1 MGIRVPRITVN
12 ADFGDD
18 TAFGDL
24 SLLSVG
30 YGLHQAWVYAVMFGT
45 PTIFGTQTYVT
56 GMYGSHA
63 SLPFLVSIVVFG
75 LCLLFA
81 GITDQRLLRT
91 YISKKTLAAGAALMS
106 AGTLLLLAT
115 PVISG
120 PALEAVSGVMTGIG
134 SAILILFW
142 GVAFARC
149 DSASIVLNSSIAISI
164 AIGVYAIGLHYG
176 PFPIA
181 GILAGIIPL
190 LELAILWNKTP
201 APYSERNEVPI
212 FKPLPVNHAKF
223 FLRFGIPVFVFGV
236 ALGTLRQTSIQY
248 IVPASNVGDQIAMLL
263 AAGFA
268 SVVILVTIVALG
280 GGDKWSRYF
289 RPLVPFIAVTLFF
302 LPLSEMSDNTFA
314 TMFLVMGYLCFEAL
328 MWIFFGELA
337 QRFRLSPIYVFGLG
351 RGMLALAGLAGSLF
365 PIVAANWVHLLPFGE
380 QGVIVIVLLIMV
392 VAYALLPREREI
404 EAIVAP
410 CPLVKAVSLELS
422 DRAARPFAAG
432 TQQRA
437 TSRRERRAKRRRPLP
452 REVRDSGQHLPAFPA
467 RDGDHVLPG
476 EGAQRRIHPGK
487 ALHFGRHR
495 ENPHPPRLQEDE
507 RPQPA
512 GAHAPRRACGSHR
525 IASLPLADCSAQPP
539 RPLANPAFHA
549 RPGSRSAG
557 AFSRSRHARAVAR
570 RSAPRRRVV
579 RDASFASP

>member
-351 RGMLALAGLAGSLF
+351 RGMLALAGLAGS
-365 PIVAANWVHLLPFGE
+365 HRGGE
-380 QGVIVIVLLIMV
+380 LGASASV
-392 VAYALLPREREI
+392 
-404 EAIVAP
+404 
-410 CPLVKAVSLELS
+410 
-422 DRAARPFAAG
+422 
-432 TQQRA
+432 
-437 TSRRERRAKRRRPLP
+437 RRT
-452 REVRDSGQHLPAFPA
+452 
-467 RDGDHVLPG
+467 
-476 EGAQRRIHPGK
+476 
-487 ALHFGRHR
+487 GRHR
-495 ENPHPPRLQEDE
+495 HRAADYGGGIRAAAARARDRGHRRTVSAGESRVVGIE
-507 RPQPA
+507 RPRAAARASGIGRRGSRRGRAIWKQRD
-512 GAHAPRRACGSHR
+512 GSDQRACT
-525 IASLPLADCSAQPP
+525 
-539 RPLANPAFHA
+539 
-549 RPGSRSAG
+549 
-557 AFSRSRHARAVAR
+557 
-570 RSAPRRRVV
+570 
-579 RDASFASP
+579 

>member
-1 MGIRVPRITVN
+1 MGIRVPRITIN

-30 YGLHQAWVYAVMFGT
+30 YGLHQAWVYAAMFGT
-45 PTIFGTQTYVT
+45 SSIFGTQTYIT

-63 SLPFLVSIVVFG
+63 SLPFLISIVVFG
-75 LCLLFA
+75 VCLLFA
-81 GITDQRLLRT
+81 GITDQRLLKA
-91 YISKKTLAAGAALMS
+91 YISKKTLVAGSVLMS
-106 AGTLLLLAT
+106 AGTLLLLSPPA
-115 PVISG
+115 ING
-120 PALEAVSGVMTGIG
+120 PALEVVSGIATGIG

-164 AIGVYAIGLHYG
+164 GIGVYAIGLHYG

-181 GILAGIIPL
+181 GVLTGIIPL

-248 IVPASNVGDQIAMLL
+248 IVPASNVADQIVMLL

-289 RPLVPFIAVTLFF
+289 RPLIPFIAVTLFF
-302 LPLSEMSDNTFA
+302 LPLSEMSDGTFA

-380 QGVIVIVLLIMV
+380 QGVIVVVLLIMV

-410 CPLVKAVSLELS
+410 CPLVKAVSLELN
-422 DRAARPFAAG
+422 DRVRPLGHAGAGAGAGAGGGDAVSRAELEGAGTNMDAAADNAAQTVPAAAPTAARTPSLLERSSAR
-432 TQQRA
+432 RA
-437 TSRRERRAKRRRPLP
+437 DEGDGEGRKGGGRFRTKCETVANTYLLSRRETEIMFFLAKGHNAAYIQEKLYISEGTAKTHIR
-452 REVRDSGQHLPAFPA
+452 
-467 RDGDHVLPG
+467 HVYKKTNVHSQQELM
-476 EGAQRRIHPGK
+476 
-487 ALHFGRHR
+487 
-495 ENPHPPRLQEDE
+495 RLVE
-507 RPQPA
+507 
-512 GAHAPRRACGSHR
+512 
-525 IASLPLADCSAQPP
+525 LAEA
-539 RPLANPAFHA
+539 AE
-549 RPGSRSAG
+549 
-557 AFSRSRHARAVAR
+557 
-570 RSAPRRRVV
+570 
-579 RDASFASP
+579 

>member
-1 MGIRVPRITVN
+1 MGIRVPRITIN

-18 TAFGDL
+18 AAFGDL

-30 YGLHQAWVYAVMFGT
+30 YGLHQAWVYAAMFGT
-45 PTIFGTQTYVT
+45 SSIFGTQTYIT

-63 SLPFLVSIVVFG
+63 SLPFLISIVVFG

-81 GITDQRLLRT
+81 GITDQRLLKA
-91 YISKKTLAAGAALMS
+91 YISKRMLVAGALLMS
-106 AGTLLLLAT
+106 AGTLLLLSPPA
-115 PVISG
+115 ING
-120 PALEAVSGVMTGIG
+120 PALEVVSGIATGIG

-164 AIGVYAIGLHYG
+164 GIGVYAIGLHYG

-181 GILAGIIPL
+181 GILTGIIPL

-201 APYSERNEVPI
+201 APYSERNEIPI

-289 RPLVPFIAVTLFF
+289 RPLIPFIAVTLFF
-302 LPLSEMSDNTFA
+302 LPLSEMSDGTFA

-380 QGVIVIVLLIMV
+380 QGVIVVVLLIMV

-410 CPLVKAVSLELS
+410 CPLVKAVSLELN
-422 DRAARPFAAG
+422 DRVRPLGHAGAGAGAGAGGGVSRAELEDSGTSMDTAAGNAPETAPAPAPTAARTPSLLERSSAR
-432 TQQRA
+432 RA
-437 TSRRERRAKRRRPLP
+437 DEGDGEGRKGGGRFRTKCETVANTYLLSRRETEIMFFLAKGHNAAYIQEKLYISEGTAKTHIR
-452 REVRDSGQHLPAFPA
+452 
-467 RDGDHVLPG
+467 HVYKKTNVHSQQELM
-476 EGAQRRIHPGK
+476 
-487 ALHFGRHR
+487 
-495 ENPHPPRLQEDE
+495 RLVE
-507 RPQPA
+507 
-512 GAHAPRRACGSHR
+512 
-525 IASLPLADCSAQPP
+525 LAEATE
-539 RPLANPAFHA
+539 
-549 RPGSRSAG
+549 
-557 AFSRSRHARAVAR
+557 
-570 RSAPRRRVV
+570 
-579 RDASFASP
+579 

>member
-1 MGIRVPRITVN
+1 MGVRVPRITIN

-18 TAFGDL
+18 AAFGDL

-30 YGLHQAWVYAVMFGT
+30 YGLHQAWVYAAMFGT
-45 PTIFGTQTYVT
+45 SSIFGTQTYIT

-63 SLPFLVSIVVFG
+63 SLPFLISIVVFG

-81 GITDQRLLRT
+81 GITDQRLLHT
-91 YISKKTLAAGAALMS
+91 YISKKTLLAGSLLMC
-106 AGTLLLLAT
+106 AGTLLLLT
-115 PVISG
+115 PAPLNG

-142 GVAFARC
+142 GTAFARC

-164 AIGVYAIGLHYG
+164 GIGVYAVALHYG

-181 GILAGIIPL
+181 GILTAIIPL

-201 APYSERNEVPI
+201 QPYSERNEVPI
-212 FKPLPVNHAKF
+212 FKPLPVNHTKF
-223 FLRFGIPVFVFGV
+223 FLRFALPVFVFGV

-248 IVPASNVGDQIAMLL
+248 IVPASNVADQILMLL
-263 AAGFA
+263 AAGCA
-268 SVVILVTIVALG
+268 TVIILVTIVALG

-289 RPLVPFIAVTLFF
+289 RPLIPFIAVTLFF
-302 LPLSEMSDNTFA
+302 LPLSEMSDSTFSS
-314 TMFLVMGYLCFEAL
+314 MFLVVGYLCFEAL

-392 VAYALLPREREI
+392 FAYALLPREREI

-410 CPLVKAVSLELS
+410 CPLVKAVSAELNDQVRPLMPLRPTADDGAS
-422 DRAARPFAAG
+422 VSETTAPQPEAAREPLLVARSSASRDEADGRKGGGRF
-432 TQQRA
+432 RA
-437 TSRRERRAKRRRPLP
+437 KCETVANTYLLSRRETEIMFFLAKGHNAAYIQEKLYISEGTAKTHIR
-452 REVRDSGQHLPAFPA
+452 
-467 RDGDHVLPG
+467 HVYKKTNVHSQQELM
-476 EGAQRRIHPGK
+476 
-487 ALHFGRHR
+487 
-495 ENPHPPRLQEDE
+495 RLVE
-507 RPQPA
+507 
-512 GAHAPRRACGSHR
+512 
-525 IASLPLADCSAQPP
+525 SAE
-539 RPLANPAFHA
+539 AAE
-549 RPGSRSAG
+549 
-557 AFSRSRHARAVAR
+557 
-570 RSAPRRRVV
+570 
-579 RDASFASP
+579 

>member
-1 MGIRVPRITVN
+1 MGIRVPRITIN

-18 TAFGDL
+18 AAFGDL

-30 YGLHQAWVYAVMFGT
+30 YGLHQAWVYAAMFGT
-45 PTIFGTQTYVT
+45 SSIFGTQTYIT

-63 SLPFLVSIVVFG
+63 SLPFLISIVVFG

-81 GITDQRLLRT
+81 GITDQRLLKA
-91 YISKKTLAAGAALMS
+91 YISKRMLVVGALLMS
-106 AGTLLLLAT
+106 AGTLLLLSPPA
-115 PVISG
+115 ING
-120 PALEAVSGVMTGIG
+120 PALEVVSGIATGIG

-164 AIGVYAIGLHYG
+164 GIGVYAIGLHYG

-181 GILAGIIPL
+181 GILTGIIPL

-201 APYSERNEVPI
+201 APYSERNEIPI

-289 RPLVPFIAVTLFF
+289 RPLIPFIAVTLFF
-302 LPLSEMSDNTFA
+302 LPLSEMSDGTFA

-380 QGVIVIVLLIMV
+380 QGVIVVVLLIMV

-410 CPLVKAVSLELS
+410 CPLVKAVSLELN
-422 DRAARPFAAG
+422 DRVRPLGHAGAGAGAGAGVSRAELEDSGTSMDTAAGNAPETAPAPAPTAARTPSLLERSSAR
-432 TQQRA
+432 RA
-437 TSRRERRAKRRRPLP
+437 DEGDGEGRKGGGRFRTKCETVANTYLLSRRETEIMFFLAKGHNAAYIQEKLYISEGTAKTHIR
-452 REVRDSGQHLPAFPA
+452 
-467 RDGDHVLPG
+467 HVYKKTNVHSQQELM
-476 EGAQRRIHPGK
+476 
-487 ALHFGRHR
+487 
-495 ENPHPPRLQEDE
+495 RLVE
-507 RPQPA
+507 
-512 GAHAPRRACGSHR
+512 
-525 IASLPLADCSAQPP
+525 LAEA
-539 RPLANPAFHA
+539 AE
-549 RPGSRSAG
+549 
-557 AFSRSRHARAVAR
+557 
-570 RSAPRRRVV
+570 
-579 RDASFASP
+579 

>member
-1 MGIRVPRITVN
+1 MGVRVPRITIN

-18 TAFGDL
+18 AAFGDL

-30 YGLHQAWVYAVMFGT
+30 YGLHQAWVYAAMFGT
-45 PTIFGTQTYVT
+45 SSIFGTQTYIT

-63 SLPFLVSIVVFG
+63 SLPFLISIVVFG

-81 GITDQRLLRT
+81 GITDQRLLHT
-91 YISKKTLAAGAALMS
+91 YISKKTLLAGSLLMC
-106 AGTLLLLAT
+106 AGTLLLLT
-115 PVISG
+115 PAPLNG

-142 GVAFARC
+142 GTAFARC

-164 AIGVYAIGLHYG
+164 GIGVYAVALHYG

-181 GILAGIIPL
+181 GILTAIIPL

-201 APYSERNEVPI
+201 QPYSERNEVPI
-212 FKPLPVNHAKF
+212 FKPLPVNHTKF
-223 FLRFGIPVFVFGV
+223 FLRFALPVFVFGV

-248 IVPASNVGDQIAMLL
+248 IVPASNVADQILMLL
-263 AAGFA
+263 AAGCA
-268 SVVILVTIVALG
+268 TVIILVTIVALG

-289 RPLVPFIAVTLFF
+289 RPLIPFIAVTLFF
-302 LPLSEMSDNTFA
+302 LPLSEMSDSTFSS
-314 TMFLVMGYLCFEAL
+314 MFLVVGYLCFEAL

-392 VAYALLPREREI
+392 FAYALLPREREI

-410 CPLVKAVSLELS
+410 CPLVKAVSAELNDQVRPLMPLRPTADDGAS
-422 DRAARPFAAG
+422 VSETTAPQPEAAREPLLVARSSASHDEADGRKGGGRF
-432 TQQRA
+432 RA
-437 TSRRERRAKRRRPLP
+437 KCETVANTYLLSRRETEIMFFLAKGHNAAYIQEKLYISEGTAKTHIR
-452 REVRDSGQHLPAFPA
+452 
-467 RDGDHVLPG
+467 HVYKKTNVHSQQELM
-476 EGAQRRIHPGK
+476 
-487 ALHFGRHR
+487 
-495 ENPHPPRLQEDE
+495 RLVE
-507 RPQPA
+507 
-512 GAHAPRRACGSHR
+512 
-525 IASLPLADCSAQPP
+525 SAE
-539 RPLANPAFHA
+539 AAE
-549 RPGSRSAG
+549 
-557 AFSRSRHARAVAR
+557 
-570 RSAPRRRVV
+570 
-579 RDASFASP
+579 

>member
-1 MGIRVPRITVN
+1 MGIRVPRITIN

-30 YGLHQAWVYAVMFGT
+30 YGLHQAWVYAAMFGT
-45 PTIFGTQTYVT
+45 SSIFGTQTYIT

-63 SLPFLVSIVVFG
+63 SLPFLISIVVFG
-75 LCLLFA
+75 VCLLFA
-81 GITDQRLLRT
+81 GITDQRLLKA
-91 YISKKTLAAGAALMS
+91 YISKKTLVAGSVLMS
-106 AGTLLLLAT
+106 AGTLLLLSPPA
-115 PVISG
+115 ING
-120 PALEAVSGVMTGIG
+120 PALEVVSGVATGIG

-164 AIGVYAIGLHYG
+164 GIGVYAIGLHYG

-181 GILAGIIPL
+181 GVLTGIIPL

-248 IVPASNVGDQIAMLL
+248 IVPASNVADQIVMLL

-289 RPLVPFIAVTLFF
+289 RPLIPFIAVTLFF
-302 LPLSEMSDNTFA
+302 LPLSEMSDGTFA

-380 QGVIVIVLLIMV
+380 QGVIVVVLLIMV

-410 CPLVKAVSLELS
+410 CPLVKAVSLELN
-422 DRAARPFAAG
+422 DRVRPLGHAGAGAGTGTGGGAVSRAELEGAGTSMDAVADNAAETVPAAAPTAARTPSLLERSSAR
-432 TQQRA
+432 RA
-437 TSRRERRAKRRRPLP
+437 DEGDGEGRKGGGRFRTKCETVANTYLLSRRETEIMFFLAKGHNAAYIQEKLYISEGTAKTHIR
-452 REVRDSGQHLPAFPA
+452 
-467 RDGDHVLPG
+467 HVYKKTNVHSQQELM
-476 EGAQRRIHPGK
+476 
-487 ALHFGRHR
+487 
-495 ENPHPPRLQEDE
+495 RLVE
-507 RPQPA
+507 
-512 GAHAPRRACGSHR
+512 
-525 IASLPLADCSAQPP
+525 LAEA
-539 RPLANPAFHA
+539 AE
-549 RPGSRSAG
+549 
-557 AFSRSRHARAVAR
+557 
-570 RSAPRRRVV
+570 
-579 RDASFASP
+579 

>member
-1 MGIRVPRITVN
+1 MGIRVPRITIN

-30 YGLHQAWVYAVMFGT
+30 YGLHQAWVYAAMFGT
-45 PTIFGTQTYVT
+45 SSIFGTQTYIT

-63 SLPFLVSIVVFG
+63 SLPFLISIVVFG
-75 LCLLFA
+75 VCLLFA
-81 GITDQRLLRT
+81 GITDQRLLKA
-91 YISKKTLAAGAALMS
+91 YISKKTLVAGSVLMS
-106 AGTLLLLAT
+106 AGTLLLLSPPA
-115 PVISG
+115 ING
-120 PALEAVSGVMTGIG
+120 PALEVVSGVATGIG

-164 AIGVYAIGLHYG
+164 GIGVYAIGLHYG

-181 GILAGIIPL
+181 GVLTGIIPL

-248 IVPASNVGDQIAMLL
+248 IVPASNVADQIVMLL

-289 RPLVPFIAVTLFF
+289 RPLIPFIAVTLFF
-302 LPLSEMSDNTFA
+302 LPLSEMSDGTFA

-380 QGVIVIVLLIMV
+380 QGVIVVVLLIMV

-410 CPLVKAVSLELS
+410 CPLVKAVSLELN
-422 DRAARPFAAG
+422 DRVRPLGHAGAGAGTGAGGDAVSRAELEGAGTNMDAAADNAAQTVPAAAPTAARTPSLLERSSAR
-432 TQQRA
+432 RA
-437 TSRRERRAKRRRPLP
+437 DEGDGESRKGGGRFRTKCETVANTYLLSRRETEIMFFLAKGHNAAYIQEKLYISEGTAKTHIR
-452 REVRDSGQHLPAFPA
+452 
-467 RDGDHVLPG
+467 HVYKKTNVHSQQELM
-476 EGAQRRIHPGK
+476 
-487 ALHFGRHR
+487 
-495 ENPHPPRLQEDE
+495 RLVE
-507 RPQPA
+507 
-512 GAHAPRRACGSHR
+512 
-525 IASLPLADCSAQPP
+525 LAEA
-539 RPLANPAFHA
+539 AE
-549 RPGSRSAG
+549 
-557 AFSRSRHARAVAR
+557 
-570 RSAPRRRVV
+570 
-579 RDASFASP
+579 